1 MRDAILTFGRKH
13 ELMGSERKVLGAL
26 VILLA
31 VLWLGFLVHRA
42 PRFPGSLA
50 GSLLAISGATLM
62 VVFSLAYMA
71 AKRIPAVRQWASKY
85 ISTGQLLKWHV
96 HTGAFGAVLAIL
108 HTGHRFESDLG
119 IALTAFM
126 LVAVLSGF
134 VGRHLLAR
142 VAGEL
147 REKRGEL
154 SKLENAYNQIVREH
168 APGRADAQVLTNDE
182 PLSQGPSVPRFFS
195 GQEPRSAFRAVEIA
209 AAISE
214 LEYSIRHH
222 DRFQRLA
229 SVWLK
234 VHIAFSLAFYILLGL
249 HVWASIHFGLRWFD

>member
-1 MRDAILTFGRKH
+1 
-13 ELMGSERKVLGAL
+13 MGGERKVLGTL
-26 VILLA
+26 IILLG

-50 GSLLAISGATLM
+50 GGVLAISGATLM
-62 VVFSLAYMA
+62 VVFSLAYVA
-71 AKRIPAVRQWASKY
+71 VKRIAALKQWITKY

-96 HTGAFGAVLAIL
+96 YTGAFGAALAIL
-108 HTGHRFESDLG
+108 HTGHRFESDLAV
-119 IALTAFM
+119 ALTASM

-142 VAGEL
+142 ISVEL

-154 SKLENAYNQIVREH
+154 SRLENSYNQIVREH
-168 APGRADAQVLTNDE
+168 SQGLAHAQAVTNDE
-182 PLSQGPSVPRFFS
+182 LPWRGLRALRSFS
-195 GQEPRSAFRAVEIA
+195 GRRPESAYRAVQIA
-209 AAISE
+209 DAIAE

-222 DRFQRLA
+222 DRFKRLA

-234 VHIAFSLAFYILLGL
+234 VHIAFSLAFYVLLGL
-249 HVWASIHFGLRWFD
+249 HIWAAIHFGIRWFD

>member
-1 MRDAILTFGRKH
+1 
-13 ELMGSERKVLGAL
+13 MGGERNVLGTLIIL
-26 VILLA
+26 VA

-50 GSLLAISGATLM
+50 GGVLAISGATLM

-71 AKRIPAVRQWASKY
+71 VKRIPALKQWVTRY

-96 HTGAFGAVLAIL
+96 YTGAFGAVLAIL
-108 HTGHRFESDLG
+108 HTGHRFESDLA
-119 IALTAFM
+119 IALTASM

-134 VGRHLLAR
+134 VGRHLLVR
-142 VAGEL
+142 ISVEL
-147 REKRGEL
+147 REKKGEL

-168 APGRADAQVLTNDE
+168 SRSAAHAQAVTNDE
-182 PLSQGPSVPRFFS
+182 LPWRGLKALRFFS
-195 GQEPRSAFRAVEIA
+195 GRGPESAYRAVQVADAIA
-209 AAISE
+209 E

-222 DRFQRLA
+222 ERFKWLA

-234 VHIAFSLAFYILLGL
+234 VHIAFSMAFYILLGL
-249 HVWASIHFGLRWFD
+249 HIWASIHFGLRWFD